1 MSNPRSY
8 DDSIT
13 DLRGLANRWALA
25 ARDYARESKMLT
37 GQGDEAKAAYYRG
50 MAETYYK
57 LAMELADVV
66 KTMPANAP
74 AAPAVA
80 ASAAEM
86 PPTPP
91 SPRYAA
97 ISISEAM
104 RILDYAGVSARD
116 VKQHKD
122 NVFSAVFSR
131 WQPVSERERIAQ
143 ITSFDPRVIILNSGL
158 LPDTKDPYIDFAF
171 RAEAG
176 GS

>member
-13 DLRGLANRWALA
+13 DLRGLANRWALL
-25 ARDYARESKMLT
+25 ARDYARESKT
-37 GQGDEAKAAYYRG
+37 HTEQRDEVKAAHYRG

-57 LAMELADVV
+57 LALELAEVV
-66 KTMPANAP
+66 KTMPTGAP
-74 AAPAVA
+74 VVAAPQTVDA
-80 ASAAEM
+80 
-86 PPTPP
+86 PPVPQATP
-91 SPRYAA
+91 YAA
-97 ISISEAM
+97 VSINEAM

-131 WQPVSERERIAQ
+131 WQPVSERERIEQ
-143 ITSFDPRVIILNSGL
+143 ITRFDQRIVILSSGL

-171 RAEAG
+171 REDG
-176 GS
+176 M